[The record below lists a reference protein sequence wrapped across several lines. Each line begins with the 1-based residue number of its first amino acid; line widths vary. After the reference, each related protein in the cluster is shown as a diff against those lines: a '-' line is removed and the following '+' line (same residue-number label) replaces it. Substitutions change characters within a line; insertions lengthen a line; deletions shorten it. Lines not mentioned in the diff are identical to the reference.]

1 MKRIFLVILLTVSL
15 LVFAGCSSRNEKY
28 DDDSEPQEFGSFR
41 AEGYTLSGKCS
52 GITPFGAA
60 ALENSVIIC
69 DMGGNCLREYDFLEN
84 EIRQVG
90 QLGNG
95 KGKFLRPSGLAYRD
109 ERWIYK
115 LCDKRLGPI

>member
-1 MKRIFLVILLTVSL
+1 MFQCCNGVWLFYTEIL
-15 LVFAGCSSRNEKY
+15 
-28 DDDSEPQEFGSFR
+28 
-41 AEGYTLSGKCS
+41 
-52 GITPFGAA
+52 
-60 ALENSVIIC
+60 
-69 DMGGNCLREYDFLEN
+69 GGNCLREYDFLEN

-95 KGKFLRPSGLAYRD
+95 KGKSLRPSGLAYRD